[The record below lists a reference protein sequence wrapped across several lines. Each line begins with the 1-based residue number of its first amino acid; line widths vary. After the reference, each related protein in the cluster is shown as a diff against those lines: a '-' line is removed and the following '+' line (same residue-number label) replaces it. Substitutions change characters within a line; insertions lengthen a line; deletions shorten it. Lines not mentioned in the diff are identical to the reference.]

1 MKARHLLLAIALLP
15 LGLADAQAG
24 GKPDAGIDTLR
35 AARLA
40 DISAGH
46 RPAFLEALSRHIDK
60 GVGFSYRKSLTIG
73 ERKMIFKLGGPVHHK
88 RLGLGFQVRF

>member
-24 GKPDAGIDTLR
+24 GRRDGDIDTLR
-35 AARLA
+35 AARFA
-40 DISAGH
+40 NIGAGH
-46 RPAFLEALSRHIDK
+46 RPRFLEALSRHIEK
-60 GVGFSYRKSLTIG
+60 GVGFSYRMPVTIG
-73 ERKMIFKLGGPVHHK
+73 ERDLIFKLGGPVLHK

>member
-1 MKARHLLLAIALLP
+1 MKTRHLLLAIALLP

-24 GKPDAGIDTLR
+24 GRRDASIGTLR
-35 AARLA
+35 AARIA

-46 RPAFLEALSRHIDK
+46 RPRFLETLSRHIEK
-60 GVGFSYRKSLTIG
+60 GVGFSYRKPLTIG
-73 ERKMIFKLGGPVHHK
+73 DRDMIFKIGGPVHHK